1 MTPRG
6 QVGYGDTFGSARA
19 PVTTRDIRVS
29 TTHTTCDVCGRN
41 LLRGEHA
48 EKYVAGGEHYWV
60 CDLCV
65 PRAVQDGWVREGTL
79 PAYEPMDGERERR
92 RPFLPRL
99 RARLGE
105 LLSDGDEEDDEDE
118 FEDDRELGYPV
129 FRAEKR
135 MASMRTPAAR
145 PSDSMREP
153 RREPS
158 REIRQE
164 PRQVHAIPTNPE
176 QKVSSA
182 IRAFNGS
189 EHTRTIAGV
198 ARSLGAPTVTIQP
211 SEMEA
216 GVVRVVAAWELC
228 WYRYEID
235 LADEMPSV
243 RVAAQGAEL
252 DELEPTEL
260 ECNAAADED
269 GVLALRR

>member
-6 QVGYGDTFGSARA
+6 EVGYGGDFGSARA
-19 PVTTRDIRVS
+19 PVITRDIRVS

-48 EKYVAGGEHYWV
+48 ERYVSGGERYWV

-65 PRAVQDGWVREGTL
+65 SRAVQDGWVREGTR
-79 PAYEPMDGERERR
+79 PSYEPDDHERERR
-92 RPFLPRL
+92 RPLLPRL
-99 RARLGE
+99 RARLGD
-105 LLSDGDEEDDEDE
+105 LLSDGDEADDDEDE
-118 FEDDRELGYPV
+118 DGEGEHDRELGYRV
-129 FRAEKR
+129 FKAEKR
-135 MASMRTPAAR
+135 LPSMRTPE
-145 PSDSMREP
+145 SMRDP
-153 RREPS
+153 RREP
-158 REIRQE
+158 RQE
-164 PRQVHAIPTNPE
+164 ILREPRHVHAVPTNPQ

-198 ARSLGAPTVTIQP
+198 ARSLGPPSVTIQP

-216 GVVRVVAAWELC
+216 SVVRVVAAWELC

-243 RVAAQGAEL
+243 RVAARGAEL

-260 ECNAAADED
+260 KTNASADED
-269 GVLALRR
+269 GALALRT

>member
-6 QVGYGDTFGSARA
+6 EVGYGNDFGSARA
-19 PVTTRDIRVS
+19 PVITRDIRVS

-48 EKYVAGGEHYWV
+48 ERFVSGGERYWV

-65 PRAVQDGWVREGTL
+65 SRAVQDGWVREGT
-79 PAYEPMDGERERR
+79 PPSYEPGDTERERR
-92 RPFLPRL
+92 RPLLPRL
-99 RARLGE
+99 RARLGD
-105 LLSDGDEEDDEDE
+105 LLSDGDEPEPEDE
-118 FEDDRELGYPV
+118 YDREPGYPV
-129 FRAEKR
+129 FKAEKR
-135 MASMRTPAAR
+135 L
-145 PSDSMREP
+145 PSIRAPGSIREP
-153 RREPS
+153 RGESRQDLHREP
-158 REIRQE
+158 RH
-164 PRQVHAIPTNPE
+164 VHAVPANPE

-198 ARSLGAPTVTIQP
+198 ARSLGPPSVTIQP

-216 GVVRVVAAWELC
+216 SVVRVVAAWELC
-228 WYRYEID
+228 WYRYEVD

-243 RVAAQGAEL
+243 RVAARGAEL

-260 ECNAAADED
+260 RTNASADED
-269 GVLALRR
+269 GALALRT

>member
-1 MTPRG
+1 MTQQG
-6 QVGYGDTFGSARA
+6 EVGYGGDFGATRAR
-19 PVTTRDIRVS
+19 VITRDIRVS

-48 EKYVAGGEHYWV
+48 ERYVAGGERYWV

-65 PRAVQDGWVREGTL
+65 SRAVQDGWVREGTL
-79 PAYEPMDGERERR
+79 PSRVPSVDERERR

-105 LLSDGDEEDDEDE
+105 LLSDGDEDEYEDE
-118 FEDDRELGYPV
+118 GDRELGYPV
-129 FRAEKR
+129 FKAEKR
-135 MASMRTPAAR
+135 LSSMRA
-145 PSDSMREP
+145 SESLREP
-153 RREPS
+153 RQDSR
-158 REIRQE
+158 REILQE
-164 PRQVHAIPTNPE
+164 PRHVHAVPTSPE

-198 ARSLGAPTVTIQP
+198 ARSLGPPSVTIRP

-216 GVVRVVAAWELC
+216 SVVHIVAAWELC
-228 WYRYEID
+228 WYRYEVD
-235 LADEMPSV
+235 LADELPSV

-252 DELEPTEL
+252 DELEPSEL
-260 ECNAAADED
+260 KPNAAADED
-269 GVLALRR
+269 GVLALRK

>member
-1 MTPRG
+1 VTRG
-6 QVGYGDTFGSARA
+6 GEVGYGDSIGSARA

-29 TTHTTCDVCGRN
+29 TTHTTCDICGRN

-48 EKYVAGGEHYWV
+48 ERYVAGGEHYWV

-65 PRAVQDGWVREGTL
+65 SRALQDGWVREGTL
-79 PAYEPMDGERERR
+79 PAYERSDDGRERR

-105 LLSDGDEEDDEDE
+105 LLSDGEEDGPGEN
-118 FEDDRELGYPV
+118 DRDLGYPV

-135 MASMRTPAAR
+135 L
-145 PSDSMREP
+145 PSVRAPESLRDPRREP
-153 RREPS
+153 RRE
-158 REIRQE
+158 IHQE
-164 PRQVHAIPTNPE
+164 PRHVHAVPTNPD
-176 QKVSSA
+176 QKISSA
-182 IRAFNGS
+182 IRVFNGS
-189 EHTRTIAGV
+189 EHPRTIAGV
-198 ARSLGAPTVTIQP
+198 ARSLGAPSVTIRP

-216 GVVRVVAAWELC
+216 SVVRVVAAWELC

-235 LADEMPSV
+235 LADELPTV

-260 ECNAAADED
+260 ESNAAADED
-269 GVLALRR
+269 GVLALRT

>member
-1 MTPRG
+1 
-6 QVGYGDTFGSARA
+6 
-19 PVTTRDIRVS
+19 
-29 TTHTTCDVCGRN
+29 

-48 EKYVAGGEHYWV
+48 ERYFAGGEHYWV

-65 PRAVQDGWVREGTL
+65 SRAVQDGWVREGTL
-79 PAYEPMDGERERR
+79 PSYEPSVDERERR

-105 LLSDGDEEDDEDE
+105 LLSDGEEEDE
-118 FEDDRELGYPV
+118 FEEDRDLGYPV

-135 MASMRTPAAR
+135 RSSPRLPESFR
-145 PSDSMREP
+145 DP
-153 RREPS
+153 RREPR

-164 PRQVHAIPTNPE
+164 PRHVHAIPTNPD

-198 ARSLGAPTVTIQP
+198 ARSLGAPSVTIRP

-216 GVVRVVAAWELC
+216 SVVRVVAAWELC
-228 WYRYEID
+228 WYRYEVD
-235 LADEMPSV
+235 LADEMPNV

-269 GVLALRR
+269 GVLALRK

>member
-1 MTPRG
+1 
-6 QVGYGDTFGSARA
+6 
-19 PVTTRDIRVS
+19 
-29 TTHTTCDVCGRN
+29 

-48 EKYVAGGEHYWV
+48 ERYVAGGERYWV

-65 PRAVQDGWVREGTL
+65 SRAVQDGWVREGTF
-79 PAYEPMDGERERR
+79 PSYEPSVDERERR

-105 LLSDGDEEDDEDE
+105 LLSDGDDYEPEG
-118 FEDDRELGYPV
+118 DRDLGYPV

-135 MASMRTPAAR
+135 PSSTRSTGALRAPSREAR
-145 PSDSMREP
+145 
-153 RREPS
+153 

-164 PRQVHAIPTNPE
+164 PRHVHAVPTNPE

-198 ARSLGAPTVTIQP
+198 ARSLGPPSVTIQP
-211 SEMEA
+211 SDMEA
-216 GVVRVVAAWELC
+216 SVVRVVAAWELC

-235 LADEMPSV
+235 LADEMPNV

-260 ECNAAADED
+260 ESNAAADED
-269 GVLALRR
+269 GALALRK

>member
-1 MTPRG
+1 
-6 QVGYGDTFGSARA
+6 
-19 PVTTRDIRVS
+19 
-29 TTHTTCDVCGRN
+29 

-48 EKYVAGGEHYWV
+48 ERYVAGGERYWV

-65 PRAVQDGWVREGTL
+65 SRAVQDGWVREGTL
-79 PAYEPMDGERERR
+79 PSHVPSVDEQECR

-105 LLSDGDEEDDEDE
+105 LLSDGDEEEEEEVEDE
-118 FEDDRELGYPV
+118 RDLGYPV
-129 FRAEKR
+129 YRAEKR
-135 MASMRTPAAR
+135 LSSMRAPE
-145 PSDSMREP
+145 SLREP
-153 RREPS
+153 RRDPR

-164 PRQVHAIPTNPE
+164 PRHVHAVPTNPDH
-176 QKVSSA
+176 KVSSA

-198 ARSLGAPTVTIQP
+198 ARSLGPPSVTIRP

-216 GVVRVVAAWELC
+216 SVVRVVAAWELC
-228 WYRYEID
+228 WYRYEVD
-235 LADEMPSV
+235 LADELPSV

-260 ECNAAADED
+260 ESNAAADEG
-269 GVLALRR
+269 GVLALRK